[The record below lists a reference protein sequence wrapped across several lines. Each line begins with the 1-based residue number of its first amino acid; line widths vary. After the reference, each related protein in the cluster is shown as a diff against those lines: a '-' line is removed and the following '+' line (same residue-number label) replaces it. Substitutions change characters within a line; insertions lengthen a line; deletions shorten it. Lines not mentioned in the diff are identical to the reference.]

1 MNKQNV
7 VLPSEFPI
15 MRAPSRMAKT
25 KNVYVCIPSTL
36 EGSERVRD
44 QVKAL
49 FKQRVGLVR
58 GFLASA
64 GVLAVA
70 VGLLHSP
77 GQVHAQNAP
86 AAPLDHQQLLTRYCQ
101 GCHNDRAKTG
111 GLSVQPLKLDNLA
124 ANDETWEK
132 ILRKVSLGEMPP
144 SGAAKPPRES
154 LTEFAS
160 WLSTSLDKNAA
171 ANPDPGHATLRRL
184 NRAEYANS
192 VRDLLDLKVDF
203 SGELPVDDAGLG
215 FDNIADVLSV
225 SPTLMDR
232 YLRVASKVAR
242 TATSQT
248 SRRAVTT
255 EFPIAKDP
263 FSNQRASD
271 DLPLDSR
278 GGGAFKFY
286 APYSGKY
293 VVMVDLNQAAGSD
306 IKRLPENHIEVP
318 VTLKAGLH
326 VIGASF
332 LRLMTLEQSVTPM
345 TPAAL
350 RGQRPKGPAPQVAVN
365 VQIDGARVKQLMV
378 DGYASGML
386 DTGLPSDQVI
396 FGRDIDKMSIMGPVD
411 VKGGNDTGSR
421 RRIFTCNPAAKA
433 AEDAC
438 AKSILTR
445 IAHQAYRR
453 PLTQADISPLMKM
466 YAQGRQ
472 DGDFEHGV
480 EAGLELVLVSPSF
493 LFMRESDQGSS
504 GAVHRISD
512 LERATR
518 LSFFLWSS
526 IPDASLLTAAEKN
539 QLGKPGVL
547 KAQVTRMLADPRS
560 AALTDNFAG
569 QWLYLRRLEF
579 QRPDKAVFPD
589 FDERLRTAM
598 ATETEMFFDGIV
610 RQNRSV
616 LDFISSDYTYLN
628 ERLAEHYGIPG
639 VHGASFRKVALTPA
653 EHRGGLLGQGSILTV
668 TSYENRTS
676 VVLRGKWI
684 LDNLLAAPPPPPP
697 PDVPPLDA
705 VPGGAKMTLRQQM
718 ELHRKNPVC
727 ASCHSKMDPLG
738 FSLEN
743 FDAGGGWRNNAG
755 GKPIDVATVMP
766 DGTKFAG
773 PSGLQ
778 GVLMARKDQ
787 FVDAFTERLM
797 IYALGRGVD
806 ASNQPDIRAIRANA
820 AKDNYRI
827 QDIILGIVQSVPFTM
842 RRTPNHADPA

>member
-1 MNKQNV
+1 M
-7 VLPSEFPI
+7 
-15 MRAPSRMAKT
+15 
-25 KNVYVCIPSTL
+25 
-36 EGSERVRD
+36 
-44 QVKAL
+44 KAL
-49 FKQRVGLVR
+49 FKQRVGLMR
-58 GFLASA
+58 GLLASA
-64 GVLAVA
+64 GGLAVA
-70 VGLLHSP
+70 VALLHSP
-77 GQVHAQNAP
+77 GKADAQTAP
-86 AAPLDHQQLLTRYCQ
+86 TPADHQQLLTRYCQ
-101 GCHNDRAKTG
+101 GCHNDRAKIG
-111 GLSVQPLKLDNLA
+111 NMSVQPLKLDNLA

-132 ILRKVSLGEMPP
+132 ILRKISLGEMPP
-144 SGAAKPPRES
+144 SGAAKPPKES
-154 LTEFAS
+154 LTEFS
-160 WLSTSLDKNAA
+160 HWLSTSLDKNAA
-171 ANPDPGHATLRRL
+171 ASPDPGHATLRRL
-184 NRAEYANS
+184 NRAEYANA
-192 VRDLLDLKVDF
+192 VRDLLDLKIDV

-232 YLRVASKVAR
+232 YLRVAGKVAR
-242 TATSQT
+242 TATGQT
-248 SRRAVTT
+248 SRRPVTT
-255 EFPIAKDP
+255 EFPIVKDA
-263 FSNQRASD
+263 FSNARAGD

-286 APYSGKY
+286 APYSGDY
-293 VVMVDLNQAAGSD
+293 VIKVDLNQSAGND
-306 IKRLPENHIEVP
+306 IKRLPQNHIEVP
-318 VTLKAGLH
+318 VTLKAGQH
-326 VIGASF
+326 IIGASF
-332 LRLMTLEQSVTPM
+332 PRRMTLEQSVTPM
-345 TPAAL
+345 TPATM
-350 RGQRPKGPAPQVAVN
+350 RGQKPAGAATQVAVN
-365 VQIDGARVKQLMV
+365 VQVDGAGVKQVMV
-378 DGYASGML
+378 DSYASGML

-396 FGRDIDKMSIMGPVD
+396 FGRDIDKMSIMGPMD
-411 VKGGNDTGSR
+411 VKGGSETASR
-421 RRIFTCNPAAKA
+421 RRIFTCHPTAKA
-433 AEDAC
+433 AEVSC

-453 PLTQADISPLMKM
+453 PLTQADITPLLKM

-472 DGDFEHGV
+472 DGDFEHGI

-493 LFMRESDQGSS
+493 LFMRENDEGASS
-504 GAVHRISD
+504 AVHRISD
-512 LERATR
+512 LELATR

-526 IPDASLLTAAEKN
+526 IPDASLLAAAEKN
-539 QLGKPGVL
+539 QLSKPATL
-547 KAQVTRMLADPRS
+547 KAQVARMLADPRS
-560 AALTDNFAG
+560 SALTDNFAG

-579 QRPDKAVFPD
+579 QRPDKVVFPD

-598 ATETEMFFDGIV
+598 ATETQMFFDGVV
-610 RQNRSV
+610 RQNRSA
-616 LDFISSDYTYLN
+616 LDFINADYTYLN

-639 VHGASFRKVALTPA
+639 VRGSSFRKVVLTPA
-653 EHRGGLLGQGSILTV
+653 EHRGGLLGQASILTV

-743 FDAGGGWRNNAG
+743 FDAVGAWRSTTG

-778 GVLMARKDQ
+778 DVLMARKEQ

-806 ASNQPDIRAIRANA
+806 AGNQPSIRAIRANA
-820 AKDNYRI
+820 AKDNYRV

-842 RRTPNHADPA
+842 RRTPNHDDPA